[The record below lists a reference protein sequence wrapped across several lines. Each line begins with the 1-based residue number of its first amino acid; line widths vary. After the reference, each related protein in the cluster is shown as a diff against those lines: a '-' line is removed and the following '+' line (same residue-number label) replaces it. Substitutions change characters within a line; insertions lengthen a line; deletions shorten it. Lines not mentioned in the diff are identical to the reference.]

1 MMMMNHFLSASH
13 IAHTFEDGQAVLAD
27 VSLTIAQEA
36 FVALVGPSGVG
47 KSTLL
52 RILGGLLQPS
62 AGGLELAGNGENGN
76 GRIGIVFQK
85 DNLMPWRTA
94 FQNVKLPLEIEG
106 IHGPEADARVYEMLH
121 LVGLQG
127 FEQSYPGQLSGGM
140 AQRVAIARALVHK
153 PSLLLLDEPFGAL
166 DALTR
171 ERLGLELLRIR
182 RGMSVTVLL
191 VTHSIHEAVLLADKV
206 LVMGG
211 RPAMITH
218 HIDVLLPRPRQL
230 DMQGTAVFQ
239 ECATAVRTAIES
251 NS

>member
-1 MMMMNHFLSASH
+1 MTTNDFLSAAH
-13 IAHTFEDGQAVLAD
+13 IAHTFEDGQAVLHD
-27 VSLTIAQEA
+27 VSLTMAEEA
-36 FVALVGPSGVG
+36 FVALVGQSGVG

-62 AGGLELAGNGENGN
+62 AGELVVADDGGNGN

-94 FQNVKLPLEIEG
+94 YQNVKLPLEIAG
-106 IHGPEADARVYEMLH
+106 IRGPEADDRVYELLH

-127 FEQSYPGQLSGGM
+127 FEQTYPGQLSGGM

-171 ERLGLELLRIR
+171 ERLGMELLRIR
-182 RGMSVTVLL
+182 EAMPVTIFL
-191 VTHSIHEAVLLADKV
+191 VTHSINEAVLLADKV

-211 RPAMITH
+211 RPATITH
-218 HIDVLLPRPRQL
+218 QIESYLPRPRQL
-230 DMQGTAVFQ
+230 EMQGTAVFQ
-239 ECATAVRTAIES
+239 ECATAVRNAIEI

>member
-1 MMMMNHFLSASH
+1 MTTEFLSARQ
-13 IAHTFEDGQAVLAD
+13 IAHTFEDGQAVLND
-27 VSLTIAQEA
+27 VSLTMAEEA

-62 AGGLELAGNGENGN
+62 SGELVVAGDEGNGN

-94 FQNVKLPLEIEG
+94 FQNVRLPLEIEG
-106 IHGPEADARVYEMLH
+106 IRGQEAEDRVYEMLH

-127 FEQSYPGQLSGGM
+127 FEQAYPGQLSGGM

-171 ERLGLELLRIR
+171 ERLGMELLRIR
-182 RGMSVTVLL
+182 QAMPVTVFL
-191 VTHSIHEAVLLADKV
+191 VTHSINEAVLLADKV

-211 RPAMITH
+211 RPATITH
-218 HIDVLLPRPRQL
+218 HIDSCLPRPRQL
-230 DMQGTAVFQ
+230 DMQGTVDFQ
-239 ECATAVRTAIES
+239 ECATAVRRAIEM

>member
-1 MMMMNHFLSASH
+1 MLN
-13 IAHTFEDGQAVLAD
+13 D
-27 VSLTIAQEA
+27 VSLTMAEEA

-52 RILGGLLQPS
+52 RILGGLLPPS
-62 AGGLELAGNGENGN
+62 SGELVVADDEGNGN

-85 DNLMPWRTA
+85 DNLMPWRTT

-106 IHGPEADARVYEMLH
+106 IRGQEAEDRVYEMLH

-127 FEQSYPGQLSGGM
+127 FEQTYPGQLSGGM

-171 ERLGLELLRIR
+171 ERLGMELLRIR
-182 RGMSVTVLL
+182 QAMPVTVFL
-191 VTHSIHEAVLLADKV
+191 VTHSINEAILLADTV

-211 RPAMITH
+211 RPATITH
-218 HIDVLLPRPRQL
+218 HIESCLPRPRQL
-230 DMQGTAVFQ
+230 DMQGTADFQ
-239 ECATAVRTAIES
+239 ECATAVRNAIEM

>member
-1 MMMMNHFLSASH
+1 MTANHFLTAHH
-13 IAHTFEDGQAVLAD
+13 ITHTFADGHAVLEN
-27 VSLTIAQEA
+27 VSLTIDRQS

-62 AGGLELAGNGENGN
+62 GGELVLADDGGNGN

-94 FQNVKLPLEIEG
+94 LQNVKLPLEIEG
-106 IHGPEADARVYEMLH
+106 IHGSEADNRVNEMLH

-153 PSLLLLDEPFGAL
+153 PSLLLMDEPFGAL

-171 ERLGLELLRIR
+171 ERLGMELLRIR
-182 RGMSVTVLL
+182 RGMPVTVFL

-211 RPAMITH
+211 RPATITH
-218 HIDVLLPRPRQL
+218 QLDISLPRPRHL
-230 DMQGTAVFQ
+230 ELQGTAEFQ
-239 ECATAVRTAIES
+239 ECATAVRSAIES